1 MISID
6 MYIKS
11 RNFAEIKLR
20 GSMNLNI
27 FLKNVL
33 QCFLCVQ
40 TLKINATLQR
50 NVIKEC
56 LYVDTSLF
64 QTPIK
69 SLIITLE
76 R

>member
-1 MISID
+1 MFS
-6 MYIKS
+6 
-11 RNFAEIKLR
+11 
-20 GSMNLNI
+20 
-27 FLKNVL
+27 V
-33 QCFLCVQ
+33 CVQ

-50 NVIKEC
+50 NVIKEY